1 MGLRDQILTKG
12 YAVLP
17 GVFTKEE
24 VLAFQCASKSYD
36 YGDLL
41 SYPKLAPFV
50 LNESLLS
57 AIREVTGSRPVY
69 FGDSGALVG
78 PRPRGMHRDLKGEE
92 ALTLEGFILRAGLYI
107 SPQGRESG
115 GLKIVPHTQHQKNP
129 YFKNF
134 FLSKNIVMET
144 GDVIIWD
151 LRLFHSGSALMPFGL
166 NLSLHPLLENLLDR
180 YGPMLNT
187 ERLVLLSTFSDKS
200 ELMNL
205 YCRERDSEHMR
216 EHWLKSFNWTED
228 VINLVKARDIEIV
241 RKN

>member
-1 MGLRDQILTKG
+1 MALRDEILNKG
-12 YAVLP
+12 YVVLT

-24 VLAFQCASKSYD
+24 VLTFQDASKSYD

-50 LNESLLS
+50 LKEKLLS
-57 AIREVTGSRPVY
+57 AVREIIGSKPIY
-69 FGDSGALVG
+69 FGDSGALIG
-78 PRPRGMHRDLKGEE
+78 PRPRGLHRDLKGDD
-92 ALTLEGFILRAGLYI
+92 ALILDGFILRVGLYI
-107 SPQGRESG
+107 SPQGKKSG
-115 GLKIVPHTQHQKNP
+115 GLKIVPYTQQQKNP
-129 YFKNF
+129 HIKNF
-134 FLSKNIVMET
+134 FFSKNIVMGI

-166 NLSLHPLLENLLDR
+166 NLSLHPSIENLIDKS
-180 YGPMLNT
+180 GPKLNA

-205 YCRERDSEHMR
+205 YCRERDSEHMK
-216 EHWLKSFNWTED
+216 EHWLKSFNWADE
-228 VINLVKARDIEIV
+228 VIELIRLSDIEIV